1 MVRLEVMGRGAD
13 LGCGSGLGVWARV
26 RGKGTD

>member
-1 MVRLEVMGRGAD
+1 MVRLGVMGRGAD
-13 LGCGSGLGVWARV
+13 LGYVSGLAVWTRV